1 MENTLSVLKIRNIFE
16 GEFISGEIAMKKIGR
31 HSDAFACIVSGKV
44 EYLFDGYSFIATPE
58 NFVYLA
64 KDSLYAMKIYEN
76 SRYICIDFDF
86 EESSETRKSCL
97 FQTASA
103 SVKNEFER
111 AFHIWAAKNPWYIS
125 DAMSILYSLYSQ
137 GIKSLNKEYGKTN
150 QKFSEIVAFILRNY
164 SDSDFGVSAIA
175 SFADMSEV
183 HLRRVF
189 KSALNTSPNRYINL
203 LRLEKAKNM
212 LIAANYTIEEIASA
226 TGFGDQYY
234 FSRIFKK
241 ELGVSPSK
249 YRSQNG
255 KL

>member
-1 MENTLSVLKIRNIFE
+1 L
-16 GEFISGEIAMKKIGR
+16 
-31 HSDAFACIVSGKV
+31 H
-44 EYLFDGYSFIATPE
+44 LFCAT
-58 NFVYLA
+58 
-64 KDSLYAMKIYEN
+64 
-76 SRYICIDFDF
+76 
-86 EESSETRKSCL
+86 T
-97 FQTASA
+97 
-103 SVKNEFER
+103 
-111 AFHIWAAKNPWYIS
+111 
-125 DAMSILYSLYSQ
+125 
-137 GIKSLNKEYGKTN
+137 
-150 QKFSEIVAFILRNY
+150 
-164 SDSDFGVSAIA
+164 DSDFGVSAIA